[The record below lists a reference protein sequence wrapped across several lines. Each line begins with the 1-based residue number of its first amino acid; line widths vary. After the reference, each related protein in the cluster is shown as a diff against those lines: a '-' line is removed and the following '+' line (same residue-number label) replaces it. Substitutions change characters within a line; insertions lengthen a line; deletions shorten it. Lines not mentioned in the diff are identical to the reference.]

1 MALTKQTALK
11 LFKVRD
17 SKPLNYR
24 QGPQMYTNA
33 HILCSINTHLHG
45 SPFTN
50 VNANVMY
57 VCMHNVEEHKEAHAC
72 KQTGVHA
79 HRNTVSYAE

>member
-1 MALTKQTALK
+1 MHIYCVALTHICTEVHLQMLMQT
-11 LFKVRD
+11 
-17 SKPLNYR
+17 
-24 QGPQMYTNA
+24 
-33 HILCSINTHLHG
+33 LC
-45 SPFTN
+45 
-50 VNANVMY
+50 MY

>member
-11 LFKVRD
+11 PFKVRD

-33 HILCSINTHLHG
+33 HILCSINT
-45 SPFTN
+45 FTN

-57 VCMHNVEEHKEAHAC
+57 VCMYVC
-72 KQTGVHA
+72 IML
-79 HRNTVSYAE
+79 RNTRKHMHANKPVCTLTGIQ